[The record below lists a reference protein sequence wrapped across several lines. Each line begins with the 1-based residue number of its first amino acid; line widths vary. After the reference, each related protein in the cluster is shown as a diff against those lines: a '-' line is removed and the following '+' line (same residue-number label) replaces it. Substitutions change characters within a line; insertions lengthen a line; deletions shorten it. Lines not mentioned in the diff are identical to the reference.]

1 VAFADFDAYIA
12 ALRLNV
18 AADFQQAAVAGFTA
32 ARLGDLSRTFV
43 PTPAVPTTSVAL
55 DSGSDRAINGAVPN
69 AGAGR
74 LSILAGRINPGGASG
89 VALMLVDI
97 LNISGGLNASLT
109 TAQTTNLPTAALTRY
124 TSGEGVH
131 AALMVHATVGG
142 TATTVTCSYTNQSGT
157 SGQTTTAT
165 TFGGSGLTA
174 AGTLVRLPLQAGDT
188 GVQSV
193 ESVTLAGTTGTAGN
207 FGVVLYKPLAFI
219 FANDVEGAN
228 ITDNV
233 STGRMVGQFNEV
245 LDDACLSCFAVM
257 AVAQTVSGAI
267 LLGEA

>member
-1 VAFADFDAYIA
+1 MAFADLDAYLA
-12 ALRLNV
+12 ALRLNI
-18 AADFQQAAVAGFTA
+18 AADFQQSAASGFAA

-43 PTPAVPTTSVAL
+43 PTPATPTTSVAL
-55 DSGSDRAINGAVPN
+55 DKNSDRAINGAIPN
-69 AGAGR
+69 AGTGR
-74 LSILAGRINPGGASG
+74 HSILSARINPALNSG
-89 VALMLVDI
+89 VALMLVDM
-97 LNISGGLNASLT
+97 LNISGGLNATLT

-131 AALMVHATVGG
+131 AALVVHSQIG
-142 TATTVTCSYTNQSGT
+142 TTGTTVTCSYTNQSGT

-165 TFGGSGLTA
+165 AIGGTGLRE
-174 AGTLVRLPLQAGDT
+174 AGVLIRLPLQAGDT

-193 ESVTLAGTTGTAGN
+193 ESVTLAGSTATAGA

-228 ITDNV
+228 VIDNV
-233 STGRMVGQFNEV
+233 SSGRVVGQFNEV

-257 AVAQTVSGAI
+257 ATAQAVSGMI